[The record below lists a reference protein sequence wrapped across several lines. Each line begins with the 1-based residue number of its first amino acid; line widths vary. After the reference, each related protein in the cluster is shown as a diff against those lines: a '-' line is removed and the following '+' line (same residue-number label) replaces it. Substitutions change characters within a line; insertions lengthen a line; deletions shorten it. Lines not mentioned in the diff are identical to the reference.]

1 MSRLN
6 VVMFMDLERKIDL
19 IKQVGEE
26 IITEE
31 ELRELLQTK
40 EHPIAYDGFEPSG
53 IAHMPFGVFR
63 AINLEDMLEAG
74 VRFKLLLADWHA
86 WLNNKMGGDL
96 EKIKKVGEYFIEV
109 WRAIGVDLK
118 NVEVVWGSDLV
129 ENKKYWMRTLRVA
142 KNTTLNRAQRA
153 LTIMGRKK
161 GELQEVSQFFYAPMQ
176 VSDIYQL
183 DVDICQLGLD
193 QRRANILAREIADKI
208 ISGSAP
214 VTVKSGSMKLLMK
227 QKVGIAS
234 EMYLKF
240 WKPVC
245 VHHHMLMGLKGPKT
259 AEGFEENQS
268 LDVQISSKMSKSK
281 PETCI
286 YVHDSPEQ
294 IKEKLKGAYCPEK
307 IVINNPVLDYAK
319 HIIFRKMKSF
329 EIERPAKFGGNL
341 EIESYEGLEK
351 IFSEGKLH
359 PLDLKNAVA
368 EALAE
373 IMKPIRDHFEK
384 NRKAKELYE
393 IVKQQN
399 ITR

>member
-1 MSRLN
+1 
-6 VVMFMDLERKIDL
+6 MDIERKMDL

-40 EHPIAYDGFEPSG
+40 EHPVAYDGFEPSG
-53 IAHMPFGVFR
+53 VAHMPFGVFR

-96 EKIKKVGEYFIEV
+96 DKIKKVGEYFIEV

-129 ENKKYWMRTLRVA
+129 ENKEYWMRVLKVA
-142 KNTTLNRAQRA
+142 KLTTLNRAQRA

-193 QRRANILAREIADKI
+193 QRRANILAREISEKI
-208 ISGSAP
+208 ILSSVPIA
-214 VTVKSGSMKLLMK
+214 VKSGNMNMLMK
-227 QKVGIAS
+227 QKVVSVS
-234 EMYLKF
+234 EMNLKF

-286 YVHDSPEQ
+286 YVHDFPEE

-307 IVINNPVLDYAK
+307 VLINNPVLDYAK
-319 HIIFRKMKSF
+319 HIVFRKMKVLK
-329 EIERPAKFGGNL
+329 IERPAKFGGNL
-341 EIESYEGLEK
+341 EIENHHELEK

-359 PLDLKNAVA
+359 PLDLKNSVA
-368 EALAE
+368 YALAE
-373 IMKPIRDHFEK
+373 IMKPIREHFEK
-384 NRKAKELYE
+384 DKRAKELYE

>member
-1 MSRLN
+1 
-6 VVMFMDLERKIDL
+6 MDIERKMDL
-19 IKQVGEE
+19 IKKVGEE

-31 ELRELLQTK
+31 ELRALLETK

-63 AINLEDMLEAG
+63 ALNLEDMMKAG

-96 EKIKKVGEYFIEV
+96 EKIHKVGEYFIEV
-109 WRAIGVDLK
+109 WKAGGVDLK
-118 NVEVVWGSDLV
+118 KVEIDWGSDLV
-129 ENKKYWMRTLRVA
+129 ENKEYWMRVLKVA

-161 GELQEVSQFFYAPMQ
+161 GEIQEVSQFFYAPMQ
-176 VSDIYQL
+176 ISDIYQL
-183 DVDICQLGLD
+183 DADICQLGLD
-193 QRRANILAREIADKI
+193 QRRANILAREIAEKI
-208 ISGSAP
+208 SSGSAP
-214 VTVKSGSMKLLMK
+214 VVVKSGNMNMLMK
-227 QKVGIAS
+227 QKISAAT
-234 EMYLKF
+234 EMNLKF

-259 AEGFEENQS
+259 PEGFEENQS

-286 YVHDSPEQ
+286 YVHDSPEE

-307 IVINNPVLDYAK
+307 VLINNPVLDYAK
-319 HIIFRKMKSF
+319 HIVFRKMKVLK
-329 EIERPAKFGGNL
+329 IERPAKFGGNL
-341 EIESYEGLEK
+341 EIGSYHELEK

-359 PLDLKNAVA
+359 PLDLKNSVA
-368 EALAE
+368 DALAE
-373 IMKPIRDHFEK
+373 IMKLVREHFEK
-384 NRKAKELYE
+384 DKKARELYE

-399 ITR
+399 VTR